1 LLVRR
6 CDYDFFLALLS
17 DFVRVGPAIPTTEHD
32 RHFADVDGNHY
43 RAVEMI
49 SIVIAKLDNQGEG
62 KEGSAWLSE
71 STSDELV
78 N

>member
-1 LLVRR
+1 VRR
-6 CDYDFFLALLS
+6 CDYDFFRALLS
-17 DFVRVGPAIPTTEHD
+17 DFVRVGPAISTTEHD

-49 SIVIAKLDNQGEG
+49 PIVIAELDNQGEG

-71 STSDELV
+71 PTGESL